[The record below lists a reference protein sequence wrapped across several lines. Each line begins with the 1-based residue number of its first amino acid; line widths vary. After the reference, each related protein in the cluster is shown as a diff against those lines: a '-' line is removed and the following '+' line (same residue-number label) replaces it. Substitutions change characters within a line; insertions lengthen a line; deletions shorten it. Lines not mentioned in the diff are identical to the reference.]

1 MSTVS
6 APPPLTPTPAL
17 AAPGDLALSPGGLA
31 TGEALPL
38 RSRLKDFI
46 VLGKPRIAIM
56 SLLVVAAGY
65 FLGLADGYQAAPLW
79 PTLGGIGLV
88 AVASSALNQVLE
100 RRTDALMRRTSRRP
114 LPAGRLGLLEAAS
127 FGVCT
132 GLAGLAWLLAVT
144 NLQTT
149 VWSAVTLVMY
159 VFVYTPLKRQ
169 LPLATSIGAIP
180 GAMPVV
186 LGWLAA
192 GRNLDSS
199 AFTLFAIQFLWQFP
213 HFLAI
218 AWIYREDYARAGLK
232 MLPTRHEIP
241 RVTGMLALAYAV
253 ALVPVSL
260 LPTWF
265 DLAGR
270 LYLVGALGLSLWYVW
285 SALQFALAEDRDSAR
300 SLLRT
305 SLVYLPVLL
314 ALLVWD
320 HYQLLS

>member
-1 MSTVS
+1 
-6 APPPLTPTPAL
+6 
-17 AAPGDLALSPGGLA
+17 LA

>member
-6 APPPLTPTPAL
+6 APPSLVPPSLATPELATPSGSI
-17 AAPGDLALSPGGLA
+17 PGDVQG
-31 TGEALPL
+31 LPL
-38 RSRLKDFI
+38 SRRLVDFI
-46 VLGKPRIAIM
+46 VLGKPRIAVM

-65 FLGLADGYQAAPLW
+65 FLGLADGYQAAPLL
-79 PTLGGIGLV
+79 PALGGIGLV

-114 LPAGRLGLLEAAS
+114 LPAGRLGTVEATL
-127 FGVCT
+127 FGVT
-132 GLAGLAWLLAVT
+132 TATVGLGWLLLAT
-144 NLQTT
+144 NVPTA
-149 VWSAVTLVMY
+149 VWSAVTLVLY

-169 LPLATSIGAIP
+169 LPLATTIGAVP

-192 GRNLDSS
+192 GRELDVS

-218 AWIYREDYARAGLK
+218 AWIYREDYSRAGLK
-232 MLPTRHEIP
+232 MLPSRHEIP
-241 RVTGMLALAYAV
+241 RVTGMMALAYAV
-253 ALVPVSL
+253 ALVPLSL
-260 LPTWF
+260 LPSWF
-265 DLAGR
+265 GLSGR
-270 LYLVGALGLSLWYVW
+270 LYLVGALALSLWYAW
-285 SALQFALAEDRDSAR
+285 ASLRFALAEDRETAR

>member
-6 APPPLTPTPAL
+6 APPPLASTPAL

-31 TGEALPL
+31 AGESIPL
-38 RSRLKDFI
+38 RSRLKDFV

-114 LPAGRLGLLEAAS
+114 LPSGRLGLLEAAC

-132 GLAGLAWLLAVT
+132 AVAGLAWLLAAT

-149 VWSAVTLVMY
+149 LWTAVTLVMY
-159 VFVYTPLKRQ
+159 VFIYTPLKRQ
-169 LPLATSIGAIP
+169 LPLATTIGAIP

-192 GRNLDSS
+192 GRSLDSS
-199 AFTLFAIQFLWQFP
+199 AFALFAIQFLWQFP

-232 MLPTRHEIP
+232 MLPTRYEIP
-241 RVTGMLALAYAV
+241 RVTGVMALAYAV
-253 ALVPVSL
+253 ALVPISV

-270 LYLVGALGLSLWYVW
+270 VYLAGALVLSLWYVW
-285 SALQFALAEDRDSAR
+285 SSLQFALSEDRDRAR

-314 ALLVWD
+314 VLLVWD

>member
-6 APPPLTPTPAL
+6 APPTLVPGSLASPELGPPTGALPAE
-17 AAPGDLALSPGGLA
+17 DQ
-31 TGEALPL
+31 ALPL
-38 RSRLKDFI
+38 SRRIGDFV
-46 VLGKPRIAIM
+46 VLGKPRIAVM

-65 FLGLADGYQAAPLW
+65 FLGLADGYQAAPLL
-79 PTLGGIGLV
+79 PALGGIGLV

-114 LPAGRLGLLEAAS
+114 LPAGRLGTWEATL
-127 FGVCT
+127 FGVT
-132 GLAGLAWLLAVT
+132 TATLGLAWLLAAT
-144 NLQTT
+144 NVPTA
-149 VWSAVTLVMY
+149 VWSAVTLVLY

-169 LPLATSIGAIP
+169 LPLATTIGAVP

-192 GRNLDSS
+192 GRELDSS
-199 AFTLFAIQFLWQFP
+199 AFSLFAIQFLWQFP

-241 RVTGMLALAYAV
+241 RVTGTMALAYAV
-253 ALVPVSL
+253 ALVPLSL
-260 LPTWF
+260 LPSWF
-265 DLAGR
+265 GLAGR
-270 LYLVGALGLSLWYVW
+270 LYLVGALALSLWYLW
-285 SALQFALAEDRDSAR
+285 ASLRFALAEDRDTAR

>member
-1 MSTVS
+1 
-6 APPPLTPTPAL
+6 
-17 AAPGDLALSPGGLA
+17 LA

-241 RVTGMLALAYAV
+241 RVTGMLALSYAV

>member
-6 APPPLTPTPAL
+6 APPPLASTPAL
-17 AAPGDLALSPGGLA
+17 SNPIDLALP
-31 TGEALPL
+31 TEALAEGTVIPL
-38 RSRLKDFI
+38 SSRLRDFV

-114 LPAGRLGLLEAAS
+114 LPAGRLGCFEATC
-127 FGVCT
+127 FGLFT
-132 GLAGLAWLLAVT
+132 GIAGVAWLLVAT
-144 NLQTT
+144 NAATA
-149 VWSAVTLVMY
+149 VWSAITLVLY

-192 GRNLDSS
+192 GRSLDSS
-199 AFTLFAIQFLWQFP
+199 AFALFAIQFLWQFP

-232 MLPTRHEIP
+232 MLPTQREIP
-241 RVTGMLALAYAV
+241 RVTGVMSLAYAV
-253 ALVPVSL
+253 ALVPISL

-265 DLAGR
+265 DLSGR

-285 SALQFALAEDRDSAR
+285 AALRFALAEDRDTAR

>member
-213 HFLAI
+213 PFLAI

>member
-17 AAPGDLALSPGGLA
+17 AAPGDLALPPGGLA

>member
-6 APPPLTPTPAL
+6 APPPLASTSALSTPV
-17 AAPGDLALSPGGLA
+17 DLALPSTALA
-31 TGEALPL
+31 EEAVIPL
-38 RSRLKDFI
+38 TSRLRDFV

-65 FLGLADGYQAAPLW
+65 FLGLADGYVAAPLW

-114 LPAGRLGLLEAAS
+114 LPSGRLGLLEATC
-127 FGVCT
+127 FGVFT
-132 GLAGLAWLLAVT
+132 AIGGLAWLAVAT

-169 LPLATSIGAIP
+169 LPLATSLGAIP

-192 GRNLDSS
+192 GRNLDSA
-199 AFTLFAIQFLWQFP
+199 AFALFAIQFLWQFP

-232 MLPTRHEIP
+232 MLPTRQEIP
-241 RVTGMLALAYAV
+241 RVTGLMAFAYAI
-253 ALVPVSL
+253 ALVPISL
-260 LPTWF
+260 LPSWF

-270 LYLVGALGLSLWYVW
+270 LYLVGALALSLWYLW
-285 SALQFALAEDRDSAR
+285 AALRFALTEDRDTAR

-320 HYQLLS
+320 HYRLLS